1 MKKWIAML
9 LSVVLLVLPFAGLA
23 DSPAELMDKAITD
36 GLTLETLV
44 TLEAGSLPL
53 DESVAKPVADLVN
66 ALSLRLVKAAA
77 GHQVFALQ
85 LDGQDALRVDTER
98 ADGVDY
104 VASNWLGD
112 KTLAFAEGDTEKISV
127 RLAQLFSSVTDM
139 NEEALQGILSGEA
152 TNDLDLSDMDVTPLT
167 DYFTAMMNRVEIKDV
182 TEQPSDCDPAAK
194 VVTLTLTV
202 DDIADFYEALF
213 KTLRSSE
220 KMMDLL
226 NTYAQQASVNG
237 ESMTVEEAFDKF
249 PAEIRA
255 LKSQFEDIPVAIYVD
270 KADEVVKVVTSM
282 NIQPEDGDAVKA
294 DFVLNRVSS
303 GDIGKTYDATLT
315 MDDTAL
321 LKITVASNLDG
332 TSTATLVDGFALDL
346 YDGAEASEDKLLLEL
361 AYAVEK
367 DYREETSGKTV
378 NAALYF
384 RPDTT
389 SDPLKLTLKGTD
401 SASYLEGAATRSEE
415 YKLYLGDETDAL
427 LTFRKSTN
435 TVDALETLA
444 DSDAVRPG
452 DMDDTAFQTW
462 LNGLLTSVQ
471 SGAIKALQLLPASV
485 LQLMMNN

>member
-1 MKKWIAML
+1 
-9 LSVVLLVLPFAGLA
+9 
-23 DSPAELMDKAITD
+23 
-36 GLTLETLV
+36 
-44 TLEAGSLPL
+44 
-53 DESVAKPVADLVN
+53 
-66 ALSLRLVKAAA
+66 
-77 GHQVFALQ
+77 
-85 LDGQDALRVDTER
+85 
-98 ADGVDY
+98 
-104 VASNWLGD
+104 
-112 KTLAFAEGDTEKISV
+112 
-127 RLAQLFSSVTDM
+127 
-139 NEEALQGILSGEA
+139 
-152 TNDLDLSDMDVTPLT
+152 
-167 DYFTAMMNRVEIKDV
+167 
-182 TEQPSDCDPAAK
+182 
-194 VVTLTLTV
+194 
-202 DDIADFYEALF
+202 
-213 KTLRSSE
+213 
-220 KMMDLL
+220 
-226 NTYAQQASVNG
+226 
-237 ESMTVEEAFDKF
+237 
-249 PAEIRA
+249 
-255 LKSQFEDIPVAIYVD
+255 
-270 KADEVVKVVTSM
+270 M

-315 MDDTAL
+315 MDDTL
-321 LKITVASNLDG
+321 LKFAVASNLDG

-401 SASYLEGAATRSEE
+401 SASYLEGAATRSAE